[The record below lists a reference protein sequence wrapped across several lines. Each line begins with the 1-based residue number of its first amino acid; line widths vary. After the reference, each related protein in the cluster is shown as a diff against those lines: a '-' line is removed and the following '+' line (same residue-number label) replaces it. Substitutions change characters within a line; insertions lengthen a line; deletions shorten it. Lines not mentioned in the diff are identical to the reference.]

1 VEEQAMNEQHRSATD
16 ALWQHMHQ
24 EHGLILMESQLDE
37 IIHLAT
43 CEALINLMEQRGF
56 CVGRGTYVHPSGQ
69 TLPTWVVT
77 RPTTPAWN
85 GVWSPWERQPECVV
99 DSEAQVLLDVCR
111 LALSKWDEEAYL
123 FEEDE
128 PRSH

>member
-1 VEEQAMNEQHRSATD
+1 MNEHRDSTTD
-16 ALWQHMHQ
+16 ALWRHMQ
-24 EHGLILMESQLDE
+24 EVHGLILLESEIDE
-37 IIHLAT
+37 IVRLAT
-43 CEALINLMEQRGF
+43 CEVLINLMEQRGF

-85 GVWSPWERQPECVV
+85 GVWSPWDERPDHIE
-99 DSEAQVLLDVCR
+99 DGEAQVLLDVCR

-128 PRSH
+128 PRSHQ

>member
-1 VEEQAMNEQHRSATD
+1 MNEHRDSATD

-37 IIHLAT
+37 IVRLAT
-43 CEALINLMEQRGF
+43 CEAIINLMEQRGF
-56 CVGRGTYVHPSGQ
+56 VVGRGTYTHPNGE

-77 RPTTPAWN
+77 RPTTPDWS

-128 PRSH
+128 PRSHQ

>member
-1 VEEQAMNEQHRSATD
+1 VEEQAMNEQRRSTTE

-37 IIHLAT
+37 IIRLAT

-56 CVGRGTYVHPSGQ
+56 VVGRGTYAHPNGE

-77 RPTTPAWN
+77 RPTAPDWS
-85 GVWSPWERQPECVV
+85 GVWSPWDERPDHIE
-99 DSEAQVLLDVCR
+99 DGEAQVLLEVCR
-111 LALSKWDEEAYL
+111 LAISKWDEEAHL
-123 FEEDE
+123 FVQENE
-128 PRSH
+128 PK

>member
-1 VEEQAMNEQHRSATD
+1 MNELRKSITD
-16 ALWQHMHQ
+16 ALWQHMQ
-24 EHGLILMESQLDE
+24 EEHGLILMESQLDE
-37 IIHLAT
+37 IVRLAT
-43 CEALINLMEQRGF
+43 CEAIINLMEQRGF
-56 CVGRGTYVHPSGQ
+56 CVGRGTYAHPSGQ

-77 RPTTPAWN
+77 RPTAPDWS

-123 FEEDE
+123 FVQENE
-128 PRSH
+128 PK

>member
-1 VEEQAMNEQHRSATD
+1 MSEQRRSTTD

-37 IIHLAT
+37 IIRLAT
-43 CEALINLMEQRGF
+43 CEAIINLMEQRGF
-56 CVGRGTYVHPSGQ
+56 CVGRGTYAHPNGE

-123 FEEDE
+123 FGQEDE
-128 PRSH
+128 PRSHQ